1 MALRNYRGLL
11 PTLPLTH
18 LREIFLQTGAESLPV
33 LTLEPHLGAQPY
45 YYKAVLFQSTE
56 TVQTVRFSSELHE
69 FPSLNLFPLV

>member
-18 LREIFLQTGAESLPV
+18 LREMFLQTGAESLPA
-33 LTLEPHLGAQPY
+33 LTLELHLGARLH

-56 TVQTVRFSSELHE
+56 TVQTVRLSSELHE
-69 FPSLNLFPLV
+69 FLSLNLFPLV